1 MPDKDRKGRMEE
13 QIDENLRRVYAQ
25 ATEEEVPERF
35 LTLLDQLRKQP
46 RKADKTPGDGEGDA
60 S

>member
-1 MPDKDRKGRMEE
+1 MEE

-35 LTLLDQLRKQP
+35 LTLLEQLRKQP
-46 RKADKTPGDGEGDA
+46 RKADKTPGGGEGDA